1 MANTEQK
8 TLVKEIK
15 SHIKEINK
23 RTGAKLSYDD
33 IYNKMDVI
41 LKMTNEDAKDSA
53 LADLYIELSKAISA
67 KMLSKRVE
75 IKSNELIE
83 DKNINH
89 PARDYSITDASL
101 ESRGLVEEIYK
112 LLNPEFDGDYRL
124 SDKQLTAIRDYEL
137 EEIKKFSS
145 YREIPKYLEKWN
157 RKNFDN
163 DRERLNTNFPE
174 VNGTLHKY
182 KYKGDI
188 NNPKDVMAAEYYY
201 KAYLA
206 KKELDSHGRIWRF
219 FFYKT
224 VDAYNR
230 YIDDVERAL
239 LSAGIDISFDR
250 PFEENESILNL
261 LNNRPASS
269 LNGEVEEIG
278 KIYDIYK
285 PNTKESYAKQFNIPM
300 HPSNT
305 NNKIENELDKDNVK
319 INVNNAKSDE
329 VKKVDVK
336 KLETKIEDKLEN
348 KPEPKPVDKRTEV
361 KKEEDKKVEANKQ
374 VDNKPNEKKADV
386 KKEDSKPNVKLENV
400 DKSESSNIA
409 IEREKENLANYNE
422 NSEEYINQVLNIQ
435 AMLEAQLKKEMEG
448 LGDNSSTEISPP
460 VTETNK
466 KDVKTI
472 SDFFREKL

>member
-23 RTGAKLSYDD
+23 RTGAKLSYND

-137 EEIKKFSS
+137 DEIKNFSS

-163 DRERLNTNFPE
+163 DLERFNTNFPE
-174 VNGTLHKY
+174 VKGTLRKY

-239 LSAGIDISFDR
+239 LDAGIDVSFDR

-300 HPSNT
+300 QPSNT
-305 NNKIENELDKDNVK
+305 NNKIENELNKDNVK

-329 VKKVDVK
+329 VKK
-336 KLETKIEDKLEN
+336 LETKIETKLDTKLEN
-348 KPEPKPVDKRTEV
+348 KPEPKPVDKITEI

-400 DKSESSNIA
+400 NKSESSNIA

-422 NSEEYINQVLNIQ
+422 NSQEYINQVLNIQ
-435 AMLEAQLKKEMEG
+435 AMLEEQLKKEMEG

-466 KDVKTI
+466 KDVKTV
-472 SDFFREKL
+472 KK

>member
-1 MANTEQK
+1 MANTDQK

-23 RTGAKLSYDD
+23 RTGAKLSYND

-41 LKMTNEDAKDSA
+41 LKMTDEDAKDSA

-89 PARDYSITDASL
+89 PARAYSITDASL

-163 DRERLNTNFPE
+163 DLERFNTNFPE
-174 VNGTLHKY
+174 VKGTLHKY

-230 YIDDVERAL
+230 YIDDVERGL
-239 LSAGIDISFDR
+239 LDAGIDVSFDR

-300 HPSNT
+300 RPSNT

-329 VKKVDVK
+329 VKK
-336 KLETKIEDKLEN
+336 LETKIETKIETKLETKLEN
-348 KPEPKPVDKRTEV
+348 KPEPKPMDKITEV

-374 VDNKPNEKKADV
+374 VDNKPNEKKAEV

-400 DKSESSNIA
+400 NKSESSNIA

-466 KDVKTI
+466 KDVKTV
-472 SDFFREKL
+472 KK

>member
-1 MANTEQK
+1 MANTDQK
-8 TLVKEIK
+8 TVIKEIK

-23 RTGAKLSYDD
+23 RTGAKLSYND

-41 LKMTNEDAKDSA
+41 LKMTDEDEKDSA

-89 PARDYSITDASL
+89 PARDYSINDASL

-163 DRERLNTNFPE
+163 DLERFNTNFPE
-174 VNGTLHKY
+174 VKGTLRKY

-224 VDAYNR
+224 VDAYNK

-239 LSAGIDISFDR
+239 LDAGIDVSFDR

-285 PNTKESYAKQFNIPM
+285 PNTKESYAKQFNIPIQ
-300 HPSNT
+300 PSNT

-319 INVNNAKSDE
+319 INVNNAKSEE

-336 KLETKIEDKLEN
+336 KLETKIEAKIEPKIEN
-348 KPEPKPVDKRTEV
+348 KPDPKPVDKRTEV
-361 KKEEDKKVEANKQ
+361 NKEENKKDEIKKQIENKS
-374 VDNKPNEKKADV
+374 NEKKTDV
-386 KKEDSKPNVKLENV
+386 KKEESKSAVNPESVN
-400 DKSESSNIA
+400 KSESSNIA
-409 IEREKENLANYNE
+409 IEKEKENLVNYNVD
-422 NSEEYINQVLNIQ
+422 SQEYVDQILNIQ

-466 KDVKTI
+466 KDVKI
-472 SDFFREKL
+472 VKK

>member
-1 MANTEQK
+1 MANTDQK
-8 TLVKEIK
+8 TVIKEIK

-23 RTGAKLSYDD
+23 RTGAKLSYND

-41 LKMTNEDAKDSA
+41 LKMTDEDAKDSA

-163 DRERLNTNFPE
+163 DLERFNTNFPE
-174 VNGTLHKY
+174 VKGTLRKY

-224 VDAYNR
+224 VDAYNK

-239 LSAGIDISFDR
+239 LDAGIDVSFDR

-300 HPSNT
+300 QPSNT

-336 KLETKIEDKLEN
+336 KLETKIEAKIEPKIEN
-348 KPEPKPVDKRTEV
+348 NPEPKPVDKRTEV
-361 KKEEDKKVEANKQ
+361 KEEEDKKVEANKQ

-386 KKEDSKPNVKLENV
+386 KKEDSNPNVKLEDVN
-400 DKSESSNIA
+400 KSESSNIA
-409 IEREKENLANYNE
+409 IEKEKENLVNYNVD
-422 NSEEYINQVLNIQ
+422 SQEYVDQILNIQ

-448 LGDNSSTEISPP
+448 FGDNSSTELAPP

-466 KDVKTI
+466 KDVKI
-472 SDFFREKL
+472 VKK

>member
-1 MANTEQK
+1 MANTDQK
-8 TLVKEIK
+8 TVVKEIK

-23 RTGAKLSYDD
+23 RSGAKLSYND

-41 LKMTNEDAKDSA
+41 LKMTDEDAKDSA

-137 EEIKKFSS
+137 EEIKTFSS

-163 DRERLNTNFPE
+163 DLERFNTNFPE
-174 VNGTLHKY
+174 VKGTLRKY

-239 LSAGIDISFDR
+239 LDAGIDVSFDR

-300 HPSNT
+300 QPSNT

-329 VKKVDVK
+329 VKKIDGNK
-336 KLETKIEDKLEN
+336 TEL
-348 KPEPKPVDKRTEV
+348 KPELKPTDKKAEV
-361 KKEEDKKVEANKQ
+361 KKEENKKDEIKKQTENKS
-374 VDNKPNEKKADV
+374 NEKKADV
-386 KKEDSKPNVKLENV
+386 KKEDSKPNVKLEDVN
-400 DKSESSNIA
+400 KSESSNIA
-409 IEREKENLANYNE
+409 IEKEKENLVNYNVD
-422 NSEEYINQVLNIQ
+422 SQEYVDQILNIQ

-466 KDVKTI
+466 KDVKI
-472 SDFFREKL
+472 VKK